1 VLPLGLDVEFE
12 EEEEVALAVV
22 EMWWVAAEVVVV
34 TVVVLEAQAAVQVLV
49 GRVTV
54 QRMEHPQVPQT
65 EEVAAAAMVL
75 VALVMV
81 Q

>member
-1 VLPLGLDVEFE
+1 M
-12 EEEEVALAVV
+12 AV
-22 EMWWVAAEVVVV
+22 AEVVVV

-54 QRMEHPQVPQT
+54 QRMEQMQVLKI
-65 EEVAAAAMVL
+65 EEVAVVVTVV

-81 Q
+81 H

>member
-1 VLPLGLDVEFE
+1 
-12 EEEEVALAVV
+12 VV
-22 EMWWVAAEVVVV
+22 VAEVVVV

-49 GRVTV
+49 GPVTV
-54 QRMEHPQVPQT
+54 QRMEHLRLLQT
-65 EEVAAAAMVL
+65 EEVAVVVTVL